1 MKDVASQQY
10 DLITGTPPY
19 FRVGFTSAKNNKDN
33 DTTDEVITSAVIEQG
48 GMPSSMQ
55 SAPARCEFRG
65 GIEAYCHTASALLAM
80 WGRFVVC
87 ENWLN
92 NDRVWAGAK
101 EAGLAIECV
110 YPVRGGVKKEH
121 NLFAVYVMKKKSSNE
136 DYDHGKV
143 GDDGEDEQ
151 REERNVIQPSLV
163 VRGENG
169 KWTKDYAAVMES
181 MSIPVV

>member
-1 MKDVASQQY
+1 M
-10 DLITGTPPY
+10 P
-19 FRVGFTSAKNNKDN
+19 TS
-33 DTTDEVITSAVIEQG
+33 I
-48 GMPSSMQ
+48 Q

-65 GIEAYCHTASALLAM
+65 GIEAYCHTASALLANENE
-80 WGRFVVC
+80 GRFVVC

-121 NLFAVYVMKKKSSNE
+121 NLFAVYVMKKKSSN
-136 DYDHGKV
+136 YGKV
-143 GDDGEDEQ
+143 GDGEDEQ
-151 REERNVIQPSLV
+151 MEERNVIQPPLV
-163 VRGENG
+163 VRGEHG